1 MSDKIYSLGGED
13 LTPEERENLHRVS
26 RENEQKVKE
35 MAQRTQEQAREKKM
49 VTLEQLLRTRIQ
61 PDEDRVVVWRDPV
74 ETVTAGGVIKTQ
86 ETIDAERPC
95 MGTVLAVGP
104 GKKGQSMLTNR
115 LLLDLLIFTPIHAE
129 MCQVHSLS
137 CKRLQEE
144 LEGEEQMSLKPGD
157 HIIFGRMAGTP
168 VQDPDTKEELLI
180 MRPMDIF
187 GKIRS

>member
-104 GKKGQSMLTNR
+104 GRIVQETLTNY
-115 LLLDLLIFTPIHAE
+115 LLLNLIQYGSDISNE
-129 MCQVHSLS
+129 NLD
-137 CKRLQEE
+137 KLKQEVKKANE
-144 LEGEEQMSLKPGD
+144 TSLKPGD